1 MKNKKEIQVLYIITK
16 LELGGA
22 QKVCISLF
30 DGIKS
35 NGHESF
41 LISGS
46 DGGPLM
52 KKVESNPN
60 AILLKNLK
68 REVSALGLFMEIKNF
83 LDLTKQIRKIK
94 RENPDLI
101 VHTHSTKAGLVGRW
115 AALFAGVKKRVH
127 TVHGFGF
134 HDHQNKIA
142 WFINYFL
149 ELITSFITT
158 HYVCVSCQ
166 DVKTGMKLFP
176 NFSKK
181 NSIIRAAVEYEK
193 FYIPAKKE
201 LESDINNSRANNS
214 RVNYLQENKQPFIF
228 GTIGCFKKQKN
239 LFDLFN
245 AFEYAY
251 LQNHN
256 IKLEILGDGHLRPD
270 LEKWILEHDLKN
282 KIILH
287 GWQEDVPS
295 FMANWNAYVMSSLWE
310 GLPCAIIEARL
321 LKLPVLCYKTGGI
334 HEVITNGQNG
344 FLYPQK
350 NWKELAC
357 GMLAISKNK
366 FLYKK
371 MQEHED
377 DLSDFNNNN
386 MINNHI
392 DLYKNL

>member
-1 MKNKKEIQVLYIITK
+1 MKSKKEIQVLYIITK

-30 DGIKS
+30 EGLKS
-35 NGHESF
+35 NGYESF
-41 LISGS
+41 LISGYN
-46 DGGPLM
+46 DGPLV

-68 REVSALGLFMEIKNF
+68 REVSISNMFMEIQNF
-83 LDLTKQIRKIK
+83 LELTKKIRSIK
-94 RENPDLI
+94 LENPNLI

-115 AALFAGVKKRVH
+115 AALFAGIKTRIH

-134 HDHQNKIA
+134 HDYQNKIGWA
-142 WFINYFL
+142 INYFL

-158 HYVCVSCQ
+158 HYICVSSQ
-166 DVKTGMKLFP
+166 DVKTGMKLLP
-176 NFSKK
+176 NFYKK
-181 NSIIRAAVEYEK
+181 NSIIRAAVDNEQ
-193 FYIPAKKE
+193 FYAPAKEIKN
-201 LESDINNSRANNS
+201 LNTANLTNNKS
-214 RVNYLQENKQPFIF
+214 PFIF
-228 GTIGCFKKQKN
+228 GTIACFKKQKN

-256 IKLEILGDGHLRPD
+256 IKLEILGDGHLRPA
-270 LEKWILEHDLKN
+270 LEKWIFEHDLKN

-287 GWQEDVPS
+287 GWQDNVPK
-295 FMANWNAYVMSSLWE
+295 FMQNWDAYVSSSLWE

-321 LKLPVLCYKTGGI
+321 LKLPVLSYKTGGI
-334 HEVITNGQNG
+334 HEIISNGQNG

-350 NWKELAC
+350 NWKELSS
-357 GMLAISKNK
+357 GMLAISGNNY
-366 FLYKK
+366 LYKK
-371 MQEHED
+371 LREHEE
-377 DLSDFNNNN
+377 DLSDFNNQN

-392 DLYKNL
+392 DLYKNI